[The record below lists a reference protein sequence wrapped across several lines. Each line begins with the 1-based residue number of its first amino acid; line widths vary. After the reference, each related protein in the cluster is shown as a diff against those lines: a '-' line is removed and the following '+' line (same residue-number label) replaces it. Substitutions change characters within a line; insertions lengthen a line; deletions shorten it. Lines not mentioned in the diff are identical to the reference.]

1 MVGSRVEKYRAYR
14 QSIAN
19 SSDSIPVLKTSVKDE
34 NFTSEAGYFKKIII
48 RRRIENSLI
57 LLVIVAIITL
67 LVVFGIIVF

>member
-19 SSDSIPVLKTSVKDE
+19 SSDSIPVLKTPANDE
-34 NFTSEAGYFKKIII
+34 NFVSEAGYFKKIVI

-57 LLVIVAIITL
+57 LLVIVAIVTL

>member
-1 MVGSRVEKYRAYR
+1 MVGSRVEKYREYR

-19 SSDSIPVLKTSVKDE
+19 TPDSIPVLKTPE
-34 NFTSEAGYFKKIII
+34 NDDNFASEAGYFKKIVI

-57 LLVIVAIITL
+57 LLAIVTIITL